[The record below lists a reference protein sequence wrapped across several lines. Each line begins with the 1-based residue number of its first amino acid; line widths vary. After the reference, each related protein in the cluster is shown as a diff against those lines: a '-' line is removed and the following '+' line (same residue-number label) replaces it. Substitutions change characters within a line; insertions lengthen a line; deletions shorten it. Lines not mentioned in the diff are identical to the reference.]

1 VDERAS
7 LLEVR
12 ASITFHL
19 GNFPD
24 SLRLFDEV
32 IALLRASDNPKI
44 HRQLMYALRFR
55 TQVYWGFCRLRE
67 AIRDTEEAM
76 RLASD
81 LGSGRDYAIAQTYLG
96 VSLTELGEY
105 ERAEEELFEAREVL
119 ERSDAREHFAASE
132 AMLSGLYTNWP
143 TENAAARALRH
154 GHRSLDTTREVGAP
168 VFICLATIYASWAE
182 STFGAGERALALA
195 QESFDIAT
203 QFGQR
208 RMLGLAHWMRGMALE
223 KLGQLEAALRDFD
236 EGERILQELGLPGWA
251 TYVGLDAARL
261 RDDWESARKHVQR
274 LRELG
279 VVGYT
284 LPARRHFA
292 SLFEST
298 GEPSLA

>member
-1 VDERAS
+1 MDLWQERPELQDTASSAAKRDAAYALMNLGGMEEADALLYRTLEEPSLSVEERAS

-67 AIRDTEEAM
+67 AVRDTEEAM

-182 STFGAGERALALA
+182 STFGAGERA
-195 QESFDIAT
+195 
-203 QFGQR
+203 
-208 RMLGLAHWMRGMALE
+208 
-223 KLGQLEAALRDFD
+223 
-236 EGERILQELGLPGWA
+236 
-251 TYVGLDAARL
+251 
-261 RDDWESARKHVQR
+261 
-274 LRELG
+274 
-279 VVGYT
+279 
-284 LPARRHFA
+284 
-292 SLFEST
+292 
-298 GEPSLA
+298 